1 MDEFTCEQKTSSL
14 KRQINEMDIEELKT
28 EYLNLTKVCAEIDY
42 SDKKS
47 VKRNNSAVTRM
58 YKIMNLLSEN
68 NNGTEILNFAELL
81 TVEENKT
88 NLWVATQMLEKLNVD
103 KKTEQN
109 ALKIIKKVANGN
121 GTEAIGFQSWLAEYK
136 LKN

>member
-1 MDEFTCEQKTSSL
+1 MK
-14 KRQINEMDIEELKT
+14 IEELKT
-28 EYLNLTKVCAEIDY
+28 EYLNLTKICAEIDY

-47 VKRNNSAVTRM
+47 VKRNNSAVTKM
-58 YKIMNLLSEN
+58 YKIINLLSESN
-68 NNGTEILNFAELL
+68 NETEILNFAELL
-81 TVEENKT
+81 TVEQNKT

-109 ALKIIKKVANGN
+109 ALKIIKKIAEGN
-121 GTEAIGFQSWLAEYK
+121 GTQAMGFQIWLSEYK